1 MRIAVAFS
9 GGVDS
14 SSTALML
21 KHQGH
26 EIIAV
31 TMKLKKAGH
40 PGLSPAEDA
49 QIVAAA
55 AKIGVEHHFI
65 DLTNEFENEV
75 LRYSWNEYA
84 NGRTPNPCAV
94 CNPLIKFGKLL
105 KFAEEH
111 GASHLATGHY
121 ARITQNE
128 SGEYELRRGTFTA
141 KDQSYFLF
149 ALPKAMLPRILM
161 PLGGMTKEEARAL
174 AREYGL
180 PNADKKE
187 SQDACFT
194 APDEIFSESLRNCFS
209 AEIRNGFFIDENGKK
224 LGRHEGFHLYTIGQR
239 KGLKIAL
246 GKPAYVLDLNNTS
259 GYITLTTNEELLFKK
274 ELIAENAS
282 WLLESCANTDF
293 RCEVQIRYR
302 SRPAPAELIQLGNG
316 KVKVVFET
324 PQRAITPGQAAVFY
338 QEDRVLGGAWIL

>member
-21 KHQGH
+21 KNKGH
-26 EIIAV
+26 DIIAV
-31 TMKLKKAGH
+31 TMKLKKPGH
-40 PGLSPAEDA
+40 PGLSPTEDA
-49 QIVAAA
+49 QIVEAAQ
-55 AKIGVEHHFI
+55 KIGIEHQFL

-75 LRYSWNEYA
+75 LRYSWNEYSK
-84 NGRTPNPCAV
+84 GRTPNPCAV

-121 ARITQNE
+121 ARIK
-128 SGEYELRRGTFTA
+128 ELEDGSYALCRGTFTA

-149 ALPKAMLPRILM
+149 ALSKDMLPRILM
-161 PLGGMTKEEARAL
+161 PLGEMTKEEVRTL

-209 AEIRNGFFIDENGKK
+209 AEARQGFFVDEQGKK

-246 GKPAYVLDLNNTS
+246 GKPAYVLDLDNTS
-259 GYITLTTNEELLFKK
+259 GNVTLSTNEKLLFKQ
-274 ELIAENAS
+274 ELIAENTS
-282 WLLESCANTDF
+282 WLLESCANKDF

-302 SRPAPAELIQLGNG
+302 SRPAPAEIIQMGNNR
-316 KVKVVFET
+316 VKVIFET
-324 PQRAITPGQAAVFY
+324 AQRAITPGQAAVFY
-338 QEDRVLGGAWIL
+338 KDDRVLGGAWIV